1 MVDTQP
7 SLSSELEFEPSTGEL
22 LTSLIDSANHLVW
35 CTSLDGSRLLY
46 ANPVAS
52 RIYGRPLKEL
62 IEHQDYW
69 LEAIHPDDRTTVLRN
84 LSTLLDRRQIE
95 QEYRIVRPDGS
106 VIWLH
111 DRICVVEDGNGKA
124 IYVGGIGTD
133 ITAIRESEALYSS
146 LVESLPLHVLRKD
159 INGKV
164 VFGNQRYCDAIG
176 SPLQDLLGKTDFD
189 LFPPDLAQKYCDDD
203 RRVFETGQV
212 FNDIEE
218 HENSAGERVYV
229 EIFKGPVRDSQG
241 SISGIQV
248 MYWDVTE
255 RKRAVEETRAAKE
268 SAEKANRSKSEFLA
282 NMSHEIRTP
291 MNGII
296 GMTELLF
303 GTNLSAEQH
312 NYLSM
317 AKQSASSL
325 LRLLNDILDFSK
337 IEAGKLD
344 LEHRNFSLRDCA
356 GQTMQSLGARAGE
369 KGLELICSVSDD
381 TPDSLAGDPGRLGQ
395 IIVNLVGNAIKFT
408 EQGEVALHVAT
419 DVLDVDTVCL
429 HVEVRDTGIGIPE
442 AQQVKIFDAFR
453 QVDPSTTRRFGGTGL
468 GLAITSQLVDLMDGR
483 IWVESIEGQGTSFHF
498 TAYFDRAAGNSPA
511 VRVNQLAGKRVLI
524 ADDNDSQRESLC
536 KTLRRWHLDV
546 EEVDNGPAAIS
557 KCKLA
562 SDENSPFDLLIL
574 DSDMPG
580 MDGFNVA
587 ACIHEDANLRDCQMM
602 MLTSAAKAGD
612 VDRCRRLGISR
623 YIQKPAVE
631 SDLLSF
637 IEQVLGL
644 QEPDSDKG
652 GSQTVSRATKA
663 LKILL
668 VEDGDVN
675 QQVAVGLLDQ
685 FGHHAVVASDG
696 QEAVDLYQEESFDL
710 ILMDV
715 QMPNMDGH
723 EATEIIR
730 ELERVS
736 GIHTPII
743 AMTAGAMKGDKERC
757 LESGMDGYL
766 SKPIDPSKLQ
776 STILRCMEELMA
788 SVELDVNETEQHEEA
803 LYSNG
808 LSDTGSIGELDLVQ
822 DNKAID
828 PSPVETPPC
837 SSVRLE
843 NVIDLNAA
851 RELCGDKDERVKMLA
866 ETLLQE
872 AKDLIIALHAA
883 IEDEDIATIRRH
895 AHSLKGAAAVFG
907 AKDVVDAARGI
918 ESLSAEEK
926 MAEIDASFNELSG
939 HVEKLVDA
947 LQQVLTAPL
956 TPLD

>member
-7 SLSSELEFEPSTGEL
+7 SLPSKLEFEPSTEEL
-22 LTSLIDSANHLVW
+22 LTTLIDSANHLVW

-52 RIYGRPLKEL
+52 RIYGRPLEEL
-62 IEHQDYW
+62 IAHQNYW

-95 QEYRIVRPDGS
+95 QEYRIIRPDGS

-111 DRICVVEDGNGKA
+111 DRICVVEDGSGKS

-176 SPLQDLLGKTDFD
+176 SPLEDLLGKTDFD

-203 RRVFETGQV
+203 RRVFDTGQV

-218 HENSAGERVYV
+218 HENVTGERVYV

-303 GTNLSAEQH
+303 GTNLTAEQH

-317 AKQSASSL
+317 AKQSANSL

-344 LEHRNFSLRDCA
+344 LEHRNFSLRDCV
-356 GQTMQSLGARAGE
+356 GQTMQSLGAHAGE

-408 EQGEVALHVAT
+408 VEGEVALHVCT
-419 DVLDVDTVCL
+419 DVLDVDTDCL
-429 HVEVRDTGIGIPE
+429 HVEVRDTGIGIPKT
-442 AQQVKIFDAFR
+442 QQIEIFDAFR
-453 QVDPSTTRRFGGTGL
+453 QVDRSMTRRFGGTGL

-483 IWVESIEGQGTSFHF
+483 IWVDSREGQGTSFHF
-498 TAYFDRAAGNSPA
+498 TAYFERVSASHPPIQ
-511 VRVNQLAGKRVLI
+511 VNQLSGKRVLV
-524 ADDNDSQRESLC
+524 ADDNDSQRASLG
-536 KTLRRWHLDV
+536 KTLRRWQLDV
-546 EEVDNGPAAIS
+546 EEVDSGPAAIS
-557 KCKLA
+557 KCKQA
-562 SDENSPFDLLIL
+562 SDDNTPFDLLIL
-574 DSDMPG
+574 DSEMPV

-587 ACIHEDANLRDCQMM
+587 ACIYEDVNLRDCQMM

-612 VDRCRRLGISR
+612 VDRCRRLGIER

-631 SDLLSF
+631 SDLLLF
-637 IEQVLGL
+637 IEQILGL
-644 QEPDSDKG
+644 QEPDPDNRG
-652 GSQTVSRATKA
+652 GQTFSRATKA

-675 QQVAVGLLDQ
+675 QQVALGLLDQ
-685 FGHHAVVASDG
+685 FGHRAVVASDG
-696 QEAVDLYQEESFDL
+696 QEAVHLYQEDSFDL

-776 STILRCMEELMA
+776 STILRCMEEWMA
-788 SVELDVNETEQHEEA
+788 PVELETTETSENVGAIHFNEPDDAGSVAELDRPPNATENET
-803 LYSNG
+803 
-808 LSDTGSIGELDLVQ
+808 
-822 DNKAID
+822 
-828 PSPVETPPC
+828 SPVEISP
-837 SSVRLE
+837 SGSAHLE
-843 NVIDLNAA
+843 NIINLNAA
-851 RELCGDKDERVKMLA
+851 RELCGDKDERVRMLA

-872 AKDLIIALHAA
+872 AKDLLIALHAA
-883 IEDEDIATIRRH
+883 IEDEDIATIRRN

-907 AKDVVDAARGI
+907 ATNVVDAARGI

-926 MAEIDASFNELSG
+926 VDEIDASFNELSG
-939 HVEKLVDA
+939 HVEKLVAA
-947 LQQVLTAPL
+947 LEQVIASP
-956 TPLD
+956 

>member
-7 SLSSELEFEPSTGEL
+7 SLSSELEFEPSTEEL
-22 LTSLIDSANHLVW
+22 LTTLIDSANHLVW

-52 RIYGRPLKEL
+52 RIYGRPLEEL
-62 IEHQDYW
+62 IAHQNYW
-69 LEAIHPDDRTTVLRN
+69 LEAIHPDDRTTVQRN

-111 DRICVVEDGNGKA
+111 DRICVVEDGSGKA

-176 SPLQDLLGKTDFD
+176 SPPEDLLGKTDFD

-203 RRVFETGQV
+203 RRVFDTGQV

-218 HENSAGERVYV
+218 HENSEGERVYV

-255 RKRAVEETRAAKE
+255 RKLAVEETRAAKE

-303 GTNLSAEQH
+303 GTNLTTEQH

-317 AKQSASSL
+317 AKQSANSL

-344 LEHRNFSLRDCA
+344 LEHRNFSLRDCV
-356 GQTMQSLGARAGE
+356 GQTMQSLGASAGE

-408 EQGEVALHVAT
+408 VQGEVALHVGT

-429 HVEVRDTGIGIPE
+429 HVEVRDIGIPK
-442 AQQVKIFDAFR
+442 AQQIKIFDAFR
-453 QVDPSTTRRFGGTGL
+453 QVDPSMTRRFGGTGL
-468 GLAITSQLVDLMDGR
+468 GLAITSQLVDLMNGR
-483 IWVESIEGQGTSFHF
+483 IWVDSREGQGTSFHF
-498 TAYFDRAAGNSPA
+498 TAYFERVSANHPPIQ
-511 VRVNQLAGKRVLI
+511 VNQLSGKRVLV
-524 ADDNDSQRESLC
+524 ADDNDSQRASLG
-536 KTLRRWHLDV
+536 KTLRRWQLDV
-546 EEVDNGPAAIS
+546 EEVDSGPAAIS
-557 KCKLA
+557 KCKQA
-562 SDENSPFDLLIL
+562 SDDNTPFDLLIL
-574 DSDMPG
+574 DSDMPV

-587 ACIHEDANLRDCQMM
+587 ACVYEDVNLRDCQMM
-602 MLTSAAKAGD
+602 MLTSAAKTGD
-612 VDRCRRLGISR
+612 VDRCRRLGIEH

-631 SDLLSF
+631 SDLLLF
-637 IEQVLGL
+637 IEQILGL
-644 QEPDSDKG
+644 QEADSDKRG
-652 GSQTVSRATKA
+652 GQTFSRATKA

-675 QQVAVGLLDQ
+675 QQVALGLLDQ
-685 FGHHAVVASDG
+685 FGHRAVVASDG
-696 QEAVDLYQEESFDL
+696 QEAVHLSQEDSFDL

-776 STILRCMEELMA
+776 STILWCMEELMA
-788 SVELDVNETEQHEEA
+788 PVELETTETSGNVGAIHFNEPDDAGSGAELDRPPNATENET
-803 LYSNG
+803 
-808 LSDTGSIGELDLVQ
+808 
-822 DNKAID
+822 
-828 PSPVETPPC
+828 SPVETSP
-837 SSVRLE
+837 SGSGHLE
-843 NVIDLNAA
+843 NVINLNAA
-851 RELCGDKDERVKMLA
+851 RELCGDKDERVRMLA

-872 AKDLIIALHAA
+872 AKDLLIALHPA
-883 IEDEDIATIRRH
+883 IEGEDIATIRRH

-907 AKDVVDAARGI
+907 ATDVVDAARGI
-918 ESLSAEEK
+918 ESLCAEE
-926 MAEIDASFNELSG
+926 MVDEIDASFNELSG
-939 HVEKLVDA
+939 HVEKLVAA
-947 LQQVLTAPL
+947 LEQVIASP
-956 TPLD
+956 